1 MQKPMKQAAVAFLA
15 LTAAFFLPSFMPPG
29 GDSYSIYLN
38 DTRVTEQYV
47 TRQAS
52 IPQVAVL
59 TAGNTA
65 VLKAH
70 YNHCGR
76 IGSGRSLSLRSAD
89 RTLKEWKFGDVTD
102 ESRAMM
108 GIPVSEIVAASSAS
122 RAPVSLVYAS
132 VELPEGKVLATLV
145 MDKSAAS
152 LK

>member
-1 MQKPMKQAAVAFLA
+1 MQKSKHAATACLA
-15 LTAAFFLPSFMPPG
+15 LTAAFLLLSFMPPG

-38 DTRVTEQYV
+38 DSRVTEQYV
-47 TRQAS
+47 TRQAA

-59 TAGNTA
+59 SAGNSA
-65 VLKAH
+65 VLKA
-70 YNHCGR
+70 YYSHCGR
-76 IGSGRSLSLRSAD
+76 IGSGRTLSLKSGD
-89 RTLKEWKFGDVTD
+89 RTLKEWKFNDVNE
-102 ESRAMM
+102 ESRALM

-145 MDKSAAS
+145 MDKSTAS

>member
-1 MQKPMKQAAVAFLA
+1 MKHAAAACLA
-15 LTAAFFLPSFMPPG
+15 LTAAFFLPSFVPLG
-29 GDSYSIYLN
+29 GDSYAIYLN

-47 TRQAS
+47 TRQAT

-70 YNHCGR
+70 YSHCGR
-76 IGSGRSLSLRSAD
+76 IGSGRSLSLQSAD
-89 RTLKEWKFGDVTD
+89 RTLKEWKFSDVAE

-122 RAPVSLVYAS
+122 RAPVSLFYAS

-145 MDKSAAS
+145 MDKSTAS

>member
-1 MQKPMKQAAVAFLA
+1 MKHAAVACLA
-15 LTAAFFLPSFMPPG
+15 LTAAFFLSSFMPPG
-29 GDSYSIYLN
+29 GDSYSIFLN
-38 DTRVTEQYV
+38 DTRVTEQFV
-47 TRQAS
+47 TRQAP

-59 TAGNTA
+59 AAGSTA

-70 YNHCGR
+70 YSHCGR

-89 RTLKEWKFGDVTD
+89 RTLKEWKFSDAAE
-102 ESRAMM
+102 ESRALM

-132 VELPEGKVLATLV
+132 VELPEGKVLASLV
-145 MDKSAAS
+145 MDKSTAS